1 MFQDGHNDNVTNMIN
16 ETQDARMDAISDY
29 GDELAWDDEVVAS
42 QLDVIE
48 SSIGA
53 APLDATQPTP
63 TPPRDMPTV
72 EIQVE
77 NTTDKIPLDPQV
89 NIVIDQAYEQALAEA
104 MDDLNGVHEASDARS
119 LWERYRKRRGWG
131 ALSVTDLVAPSWCE
145 YQHTYRLASKSY
157 LPPLERPAE
166 ILSKLGATITIDRTR
181 TVAREKILDGGK
193 AVHLKIEKQVMGDV
207 EPVKVDVAGKEEWWA
222 LRFLN
227 TIVCLE
233 TLVQTGRTR
242 EIPVTGFVGEFLVSG
257 VIDEVERR
265 EIKSKPAMSE
275 PKTPSK
281 PQIPSS
287 IRTKKAG
294 AKPEVDTSQ
303 RKIETFF
310 KSPSSSSKTWPN
322 PPVAD
327 PAMPSTPPAE
337 NPSSRWG
344 YIMSDTKTRKTPTLP
359 YESESKASRLQL
371 MLYHRLLT
379 SLLLKSTPRSENT
392 PLDPS
397 PSTRGDQAF
406 DWSRLYAHLS
416 LDPNVEFGQA
426 FVRSIEPILGGLS
439 IQEFRPRTLGE
450 VVKGLQYF
458 GEMMSPSNTGK
469 GFLEDCLEINY
480 VMREKGRRWGWKK
493 RERVGRRRRDLKEE
507 DDRVETAIRESLD
520 GVTDTD
526 QREALELERALEM
539 SLEDR
544 EGTGVK
550 GLGGIGARE
559 ESQVDTKHEVPIV
572 SDVGM
577 LDDTLALSM
586 LEEASK
592 SEDAMAME
600 VDQGTSIDSG
610 TLGIRTVPLVEV
622 EVGPRYNLRRGR
634 NPSGTLVSEVVEKGK
649 EMVISSLPSSPVPK
663 FSNLTSS
670 NPIEDQDEP
679 DEHLDEGTTIGT
691 HRFKNEPLELD
702 AWLEHVMGYW
712 NGTREAE
719 GVDVRQTNRC
729 RNCEFEDDCEWL
741 KIKSEE
747 ALAASRQKRRK
758 LEEGN
763 SK

>member
-1 MFQDGHNDNVTNMIN
+1 MIN

-53 APLDATQPTP
+53 AAAPLDATQS
-63 TPPRDMPTV
+63 TPPPRVVPPV

-77 NTTDKIPLDPQV
+77 NTTDQIPLDPEV
-89 NIVIDQAYEQALAEA
+89 NTVIDQEYEQALAEA
-104 MDDLNGVHEASDARS
+104 MDDLNGVHEARDARS

-166 ILSKLGATITIDRTR
+166 ILSKSGATITIDRTR

-227 TIVCLE
+227 TIVCFE
-233 TLVQTGRTR
+233 TLVRTGRTR

-265 EIKSKPAMSE
+265 EIESKPAMSE

-281 PQIPSS
+281 PQTPSS
-287 IRTKKAG
+287 IRTKNAG

-303 RKIETFF
+303 RKLVSFF
-310 KSPSSSSKTWPN
+310 KSPSSSSKTSPA

-379 SLLLKSTPRSENT
+379 SLLLKPTPRSENT

-406 DWSRLYAHLS
+406 DWTRLYAHLS
-416 LDPNVEFGQA
+416 LDPNVEFAQA
-426 FVRSIEPILGGLS
+426 FVRSIEPILEGLS
-439 IQEFRPRTLGE
+439 IPEFRPRTLGE

-458 GEMMSPSNTGK
+458 GKMMSPSNAGR

-480 VMREKGRRWGWKK
+480 VMREKRRRWGWKK
-493 RERVGRRRRDLKEE
+493 RARVERRTRDMKEEEDRVGR
-507 DDRVETAIRESLD
+507 AMRESLD

-526 QREALELERALEM
+526 RREALELERALEM

-544 EGTGVK
+544 EGPEDSEAV
-550 GLGGIGARE
+550 E
-559 ESQVDTKHEVPIV
+559 ESQVDTKHEVPIAP
-572 SDVGM
+572 DVGM
-577 LDDTLALSM
+577 SDDTLALPM

-592 SEDAMAME
+592 SEDATVME
-600 VDQGTSIDSG
+600 VDQVTSMDSG
-610 TLGIRTVPLVEV
+610 TSGVTTVPLVEM
-622 EVGPRYNLRRGR
+622 EVGPRYNLRRRR
-634 NPSGTLVSEVVEKGK
+634 NPSGTIVSEVVEKEK
-649 EMVISSLPSSPVPK
+649 EMATSSLPSSSVPK
-663 FSNLTSS
+663 LSSLTCS
-670 NPIEDQDEP
+670 NPIEDEDEP

-691 HRFKNEPLELD
+691 HHFKNDPLELD
-702 AWLEHVMGYW
+702 TWLEHVKGYW

-719 GVDVRQTNRC
+719 GVDVGQTIRC

-747 ALAASRQKRRK
+747 TLAASREKRRK
-758 LEEGN
+758 LEQGN